1 MWSSTTKV
9 YKTSTNATFSYKES
23 MKYLLEKYEDIA
35 WINAGINGFGLKND
49 SRGYGWFLIKYS
61 LSFEKQ
67 VDTSYM
73 DIKTWPYF
81 TGAVSCGRCFELR
94 NSLGV
99 KLAEASSLW
108 GVVDIK
114 SKRILSPYKVFNI
127 NPAAA
132 ITDTSKKFVFP
143 KLSEEF
149 RSNSSLKMVDIDVN
163 KHDMI
168 DSNNHV
174 NNTNYVVFLLDPVEE
189 SFYITNYIKHIDIHY
204 KKQILY
210 GTKIQSVFEYDSTTK
225 VSNHQIRD
233 SINGDIYCV
242 AKIQWDKR

>member
-9 YKTSTNATFSYKES
+9 YETSVKTNFSYKET

-49 SRGYGWFLIKYS
+49 NRGYGWFLIKYS

-99 KLAEASSLW
+99 KLGEASSLW

-127 NPAAA
+127 SPSAA
-132 ITDTSKKFVFP
+132 IKDGSKKFVFP

-149 RSNSSLKMVDIDVN
+149 SSGSSLKKIDIDVN

-174 NNTNYVVFLLDPVEE
+174 NNTDYVVFLLDPVEE

-210 GTKIQSVFEYDSTTK
+210 GAKIQSVFEYDPATK
-225 VSNHQIRD
+225 ISNHQIRD

-242 AKIQWDKR
+242 SRIQWDKR